1 MIDKNKIFDLFG
13 GKDDNEKAGEIIMNA
28 PKDLFDSPIAK
39 IGMFTKLIIN
49 HEVFHTKLKKFFE
62 QEGKKPV
69 DIQQTKEASEFTVFN
84 RAWFYLKQIDLKDIE
99 HFNALLDFKP
109 EPLISALELSISY
122 FEKEEEYEKCAVI
135 YEMLLMKKNLE
146 NSVPS

>member
-1 MIDKNKIFDLFG
+1 MINKDKIFKLFVE
-13 GKDDNEKAGEIIMNA
+13 GKEITDEKTKSEIKDFMNG
-28 PKDLFDSPIAK
+28 PFAK
-39 IGMFTKLIIN
+39 IGMFVKLIQN
-49 HEVFHTKLKKFFE
+49 HQVLHKKLEKFLKKE
-62 QEGKKPV
+62 QPNYNVES
-69 DIQQTKEASEFTVFN
+69 TKEASEFTVFN

-135 YEMLLMKKNLE
+135 HEMLLMKKNLE